1 MTTEPATPAS
11 SQVWNL
17 PNVLTM
23 LRIVLV
29 PFFVVLLWQ
38 DTTGT
43 RLAALAVFLVA
54 AATDKLDGQL
64 ARSRGMV
71 TNFGKLADPF
81 ADKML
86 VGAAIVLLSMLGD
99 LPWWATITIIIR
111 EAAITIL
118 RFIMVRRWVM
128 AASKGGKLKTVLQ
141 VIFIAIMVLPAV
153 GLFGATVG
161 GWIETVAFVV
171 MLIAVLV
178 TIVTGVDYIVRA
190 ILVARRAATTNSDR

>member
-1 MTTEPATPAS
+1 MSTQPATPAS

-38 DTTGT
+38 NTTGT

-161 GWIETVAFVV
+161 GWIDTAAYILMV
-171 MLIAVLV
+171 IAVLV
-178 TIVTGVDYIVRA
+178 TVVTGLDYIVRA
-190 ILVARRAATTNSDR
+190 VLVARRAATTNSER

>member
-1 MTTEPATPAS
+1 MTPAPAAS
-11 SQVWNL
+11 GTSQVWNL

-23 LRIVLV
+23 LRIAFV
-29 PFFVVLLWQ
+29 PFFVLLIWQ
-38 DTTGT
+38 DTTVT
-43 RLAALAVFLVA
+43 RLAALAVFLA
-54 AATDKLDGQL
+54 AAVTDKLDGHI
-64 ARSRGMV
+64 ARSRGLV

-86 VGAAIVLLSMLGD
+86 VGAGLIMLSILGD
-99 LPWWATITIIIR
+99 LPWWATLIIIVR

-141 VIFIAIMVLPAV
+141 IVFISMMVAPAV

-161 GWIETVAFVV
+161 GWIETAAFVV
-171 MLIAVLV
+171 MLAAVVV
-178 TIVTGVDYIVRA
+178 TVVTGIDYIVRA
-190 ILVARRAATTNSDR
+190 IQVARRVSQPPT

>member
-153 GLFGATVG
+153 GLFGATIG
-161 GWIETVAFVV
+161 GWIETAAFVV

>member
-1 MTTEPATPAS
+1 
-11 SQVWNL
+11 
-17 PNVLTM
+17 M

-161 GWIETVAFVV
+161 GWIDTAAYILMV
-171 MLIAVLV
+171 IAVLV
-178 TIVTGVDYIVRA
+178 TVVTGLDYIVRA
-190 ILVARRAATTNSDR
+190 VLVARRAATTNSER

>member
-1 MTTEPATPAS
+1 MQAATAPGVR
-11 SQVWNL
+11 QVWNL

-23 LRIVLV
+23 LRIALV

-38 DTTGT
+38 DTLGT
-43 RLAALAVFLVA
+43 RIAALVVFLVA
-54 AATDKLDGQL
+54 AITDQLDGYL
-64 ARSRGMV
+64 ARSQNKV

-86 VGAAIVLLSMLGD
+86 VGSAIIMLSILGE
-99 LPWWATITIIIR
+99 LPWWATIAIIVR

-141 VIFIAIMVLPAV
+141 IVFIAMMLLPAA
-153 GLFGATVG
+153 GMFGATFGSVF
-161 GWIETVAFVV
+161 ETAAFVV
-171 MLIAVLV
+171 MIAAVAV
-178 TIVTGVDYIVRA
+178 TVITGIDYIVRA
-190 ILVARRAATTNSDR
+190 IAVARRGAAPPS

>member
-1 MTTEPATPAS
+1 
-11 SQVWNL
+11 
-17 PNVLTM
+17 M

-38 DTTGT
+38 NTTGT

-118 RFIMVRRWVM
+118 RFMVRRWVM

-161 GWIETVAFVV
+161 EWIDTAAYILMV
-171 MLIAVLV
+171 IAVLV
-178 TIVTGVDYIVRA
+178 TVVTGLDYIVRA
-190 ILVARRAATTNSDR
+190 FLVARRAATTNSER